1 MYFKRQIDLVIK
13 PYISAKEI
21 LVVTGMRRVGK
32 TALLR
37 NIYDKLKTTNKVFF
51 DFENTLDRNVFNELD
66 YNNIIANFSAY
77 DVSSLKKM
85 YVFIDEIQMQPK
97 TVSSIKY
104 LYDHYNIKFFITG
117 SSSYYLKNLF
127 PESLAGRKI
136 IFEMFPL
143 TFSEFLVFKQL
154 RKKEYENFAERDA
167 EKNKIRYEK
176 TKKHFD
182 EYLYFGGF
190 PQVVLTSSEALK
202 KQQLNDIFRSYC
214 EKDIQILGDFR
225 NLNVFR
231 DLMFL
236 LMQRTGS
243 TLDITKLSSETGVS
257 RDTIYSYLAFLQGT
271 YFIDLINP
279 FTNNPDREISGRKK
293 VYICDTGIVNH
304 FAKVSE
310 GNLFE
315 NSVYNNLKHHGK
327 VNYYQRR
334 SGGEIDFVLPEKNI
348 SFEVK
353 LSGTERDLA
362 KAKKISSS
370 LKIPECYVVSKKFH
384 QTKGFIPATEL

>member
-1 MYFKRQIDLVIK
+1 MYFKRIIDNEIK

-37 NIYDKLKTTNKVFF
+37 NIYNKLQTKNKVFF
-51 DFENTLDRNVFNELD
+51 DFENIIDKNVFDEID
-66 YNNIIANFSAY
+66 FNNIISNFEAY
-77 DVSSLKKM
+77 NINSSKKM
-85 YVFIDEIQMQPK
+85 YVFIDEIQLKPNA
-97 TVSSIKY
+97 VNSIKY
-104 LYDHYNIKFFITG
+104 LYDHYNIKFFVTG

-143 TFSEFLVFKQL
+143 TFSEFLIFKQV
-154 RKKEYENFAERDA
+154 KKKKFLTFAERNKK
-167 EKNKIRYEK
+167 KNNIQYEK
-176 TKKHFD
+176 IKILFD
-182 EYLYFGGF
+182 EYLNFGGF
-190 PQVVLTSSEALK
+190 PQVVLSESENLK
-202 KQQLNDIFRSYC
+202 KQQLNDIFRSYY

-225 NLNVFR
+225 NITAFR

-236 LMQRTGS
+236 LMQRTSS
-243 TLDITKLSSETGVS
+243 TLDITKLSSETGIT
-257 RDTIYSYLAFLQGT
+257 RDTVYSYLAFLEGT
-271 YFIDLINP
+271 YFISLISP

-293 VYICDTGIVNH
+293 VYICDTGIIKH
-304 FAKVSE
+304 FAKVGE

-315 NSVYNNLKHHGK
+315 NSVYNNLKHFGK

-334 SGGEIDFVLPEKNI
+334 SGGEIDFVIPDINC

-353 LSGTERDLA
+353 LSGTERELA
-362 KAKKISSS
+362 KAKKISNT
-370 LKIPECYVVSKKFH
+370 LKIPECYIISKKFH
-384 QTKGFIPATEL
+384 NKNGFIPATDL

>member
-1 MYFKRQIDLVIK
+1 MYFKRQIEPIIA

-37 NIYDKLKTTNKVFF
+37 NIYNKLKTSNKIFF
-51 DFENTLDRNVFNELD
+51 DFENTLDQNVFNELD
-66 YNNIIANFSAY
+66 YNNIIVNFLAY
-77 DVSSLKKM
+77 GVNQKNKI
-85 YVFIDEIQMQPK
+85 YVFIDEIQMRPK

-143 TFSEFLVFKQL
+143 TFSEFLVFKKV
-154 RKKEYENFAERDA
+154 KKTIFKTFEERNSK
-167 EKNKIRYEK
+167 KNKIQYEK
-176 TKKHFD
+176 IKKYYD
-182 EYLYFGGF
+182 EYLNFGGF
-190 PQVVLTSSEALK
+190 PQVVLSDSEALK
-202 KQQLNDIFRSYC
+202 KQQLNDIFRSYY

-225 NLNVFR
+225 NLTAFR

-271 YFIDLINP
+271 YFISLISP

-293 VYICDTGIVNH
+293 VYICDTGIINH
-304 FAKVSE
+304 FAKVGE

-327 VNYYQRR
+327 INYYQRR
-334 SGGEIDFVLPEKNI
+334 SGGEIDFVLPEQGI

-353 LSGTERDLA
+353 LSGTERELA
-362 KAKKISSS
+362 KARKISNS
-370 LKIPECYVVSKKFH
+370 LKMTECYLISKKFH
-384 QTKGFIPATEL
+384 QLDGFIPATDL